1 MRGGTKVTRFPI
13 HDIDSD
19 TSTQPID
26 YANAVLYL
34 GGIQIVT
41 ATLASSLV
49 AILGCSL
56 VPTSLVSAVRT
67 LTLTSIVAVAL
78 VYKPIRI
85 GRVKGLDIV
94 FSALR
99 PCVYVYIASLVLEQL
114 VHTCARDAA
123 APSWRRI
130 LVHFGSFVQLSAG
143 FMRARNP
150 TSEQDLPFLL
160 VVATLIL
167 VAMLPPPAV
176 ILQGP
181 LCSSPS
187 LWTAGE
193 RLLRAL
199 CFSLL
204 YCVFV
209 FCSALPNRA
218 TRELLL
224 CVCRAAS
231 ASVWVLACHAYLLI
245 LVVPQGAIVVYYRV
259 LEVDQGKAHDSDD
272 DPESGRRLLGG
283 TDDER
288 DEAHETHEAHEA
300 HKAKTL
306 HSLHGE
312 QTPKT
317 PEERAQEA
325 ENERFAESL
334 RRDADLLRLS
344 EKKPLDTSN
353 VADAFARGVRES
365 DNASPATQHAQ
376 HAQHTTENGM
386 IRSNFGSFGPR
397 PLVDIS
403 EASAQ
408 EGGGAHAGTF
418 TKEQLEQIAN
428 TMA

>member
-1 MRGGTKVTRFPI
+1 MEEGLLRMRGGTKVTRFPI
-13 HDIDSD
+13 HDTDSD
-19 TSTQPID
+19 TATQPID

-34 GGIQIVT
+34 GGFQIVT

-49 AILGCSL
+49 SILGCSL

-259 LEVDQGKAHDSDD
+259 LEVDQGKAHGSDD
-272 DPESGRRLLGG
+272 DPEAGRRLLGA
-283 TDDER
+283 TEDDQ
-288 DEAHETHEAHEA
+288 DETLEAREP
-300 HKAKTL
+300 KTV

-334 RRDADLLRLS
+334 RREADLIRLS
-344 EKKPLDTSN
+344 EKKTFENSG
-353 VADAFARGVRES
+353 VGDAFARGVREV
-365 DNASPATQHAQ
+365 DNAPPATQ

-386 IRSNFGSFGPR
+386 IRTNFGPFGPR
-397 PLVDIS
+397 SLVDIS

-408 EGGGAHAGTF
+408 EGGGAHAGNF

-428 TMA
+428 TMT